1 MDRKTA
7 DEIIVEALTRVK
19 GIIRVAPVSEED
31 MERLLEIE
39 TEAEEKSLMGLGKV
53 VNAGVREIARY
64 DWMYV
69 ALTSMEFDW
78 GCKPNLIMKKGDEVV
93 GEEVTDKGQIERLSA
108 QKNVWFMHKNFV
120 VYKDKV
126 SFPKDVMDK
135 VCYFEIP
142 CHPADWCSLDDD
154 KLTCDSMVYAW
165 PSTPGDVFLKEKY
178 FEGADERG
186 SGTVLVGVKR

>member
-7 DEIIVEALTRVK
+7 DEVIVEALIRVK
-19 GIIRVAPVSEED
+19 GIVRATPVSEED
-31 MERLLEIE
+31 RRKLLEIE
-39 TEAEEKSLMGLGKV
+39 REAEEKSLMGLGKV
-53 VNAGVREIARY
+53 INAGVRELVQY

-78 GCKPNLIMKKGDEVV
+78 GCRPNLVMKKGDEVV
-93 GEEVTDKGQIERLSA
+93 GEEVTDKDEIERLSGE
-108 QKNVWFMHKNFV
+108 KNVWFMHKNFV

-142 CHPADWCSLDDD
+142 CHPADWCPVEEEN
-154 KLTCDSMVYAW
+154 LTCHTMVYAW

-178 FEGADERG
+178 FGGRDERG
-186 SGTVLVGVKR
+186 SGTVLIGVKA

>member
-7 DEIIVEALTRVK
+7 DEVIVEALNRVK
-19 GIIRVAPVSEED
+19 GIVRATPVSEED
-31 MERLLEIE
+31 RRKLLEIE
-39 TEAEEKSLMGLGKV
+39 REAEEKSLMGLGKV
-53 VNAGVREIARY
+53 INAGVRELVQY

-78 GCKPNLIMKKGDEVV
+78 GCRPNLVMKKGDEVV
-93 GEEVTDKGQIERLSA
+93 GEEVTDKDEIERLSGE
-108 QKNVWFMHKNFV
+108 KNVWFMHKNFV

-142 CHPADWCSLDDD
+142 CHPADWCPLEEEN
-154 KLTCDSMVYAW
+154 LTCHSMVYAW

-178 FEGADERG
+178 FGGRDERG
-186 SGTVLVGVKR
+186 SGTVLIGVKA